1 MAVGGKAGSSRIRLV
16 PGTNAVRLA
25 AAVLCF
31 FFCSCNRAS
40 PDPEKHYQLTGVILA
55 LDPKQ
60 QTANVKHAE
69 IPGWMEAMT
78 MDYPVRSKE
87 EFASLRV
94 GDHISATVSV
104 HGTDYELTDIKKQ
117 SGSP

>member
-1 MAVGGKAGSSRIRLV
+1 MAGSSRFRLV
-16 PGTNAVRLA
+16 PAANAACLV

-31 FFCSCNRAS
+31 CFVSCDRAS
-40 PDPEKHYQLTGVILA
+40 PGPEKHYQLTGTILG

-87 EFASLRV
+87 EFARLRV